1 MNSISY
7 LYDRPQVYT
16 AVYLRRT
23 AVKRTVYTLARGS
36 ARTESRVRH
45 KFCYGKTPLSEP
57 RLPTGSDLRFMAI
70 NIVQINKLDQH
81 QNVVFLAIQRALPP
95 PDSRFTYLRMA
106 AIACLRLSR
115 GPPCFTKQSPNQFV
129 AGRAFSRVHPAPISH
144 YDVVTL
150 ITQKCY
156 FLVRACRIFFDL
168 SLHWLLS
175 LPRILGQIDQS
186 SIIGSI
192 VYENTTS
199 NFRVFPSPLC
209 SWRKSSRL
217 NV

>member
-81 QNVVFLAIQRALPP
+81 QNVVFLAIQRGLPP
-95 PDSRFTYLRMA
+95 PGFPVHLSPHGSN
-106 AIACLRLSR
+106 RLSPIVPRTAVLHKAIPEPIR
-115 GPPCFTKQSPNQFV
+115 GRP
-129 AGRAFSRVHPAPISH
+129 GI
-144 YDVVTL
+144 
-150 ITQKCY
+150 
-156 FLVRACRIFFDL
+156 
-168 SLHWLLS
+168 
-175 LPRILGQIDQS
+175 LPRPSSAHQSLRRCYSYNPKVLLPGQS
-186 SIIGSI
+186 MSHFLRFVPPLAPGSPS
-192 VYENTTS
+192 Y
-199 NFRVFPSPLC
+199 FRP
-209 SWRKSSRL
+209 
-217 NV
+217 N